1 MASFKVKIAQG
12 ALRAVELEVS
22 PGVSPG
28 VSPDRLGFFEEMD
41 MRSALAENADSV
53 LGKEFALFSSM
64 HIYLETQL
72 GKSPFYVEA
81 GLFGAVNL
89 TDLARIN
96 QRFAPLVKADIDISI
111 ENDEDPFSG
120 GHLLEQGELLPW
132 LEEVKAQ
139 AHAQAHANDHANTRA
154 AGVPPATQPA
164 VATGN
169 DTRGTH
175 ETHGDTT
182 SRASRPRYFRPF
194 MNFHVD
200 GHGEEG
206 RRGGAQ
212 GRSAL
217 AKKHLG
223 LMKEAA
229 SLISQLYG
237 RALLKIEADAVSLSK
252 NRSPKARKN

>member
-28 VSPDRLGFFEEMD
+28 ASPDRLGFFEEMD

-111 ENDEDPFSG
+111 ENDEDPFTG
-120 GHLLEQGELLPW
+120 GPLLEQGELLPW
-132 LEEVKAQ
+132 LDEVKAQ
-139 AHAQAHANDHANTRA
+139 A
-154 AGVPPATQPA
+154 AGVSPAPQSP
-164 VATGN
+164 VNTGN
-169 DTRGTH
+169 DT
-175 ETHGDTT
+175 HGATT

-252 NRSPKARKN
+252 NRSPKDKTRKN